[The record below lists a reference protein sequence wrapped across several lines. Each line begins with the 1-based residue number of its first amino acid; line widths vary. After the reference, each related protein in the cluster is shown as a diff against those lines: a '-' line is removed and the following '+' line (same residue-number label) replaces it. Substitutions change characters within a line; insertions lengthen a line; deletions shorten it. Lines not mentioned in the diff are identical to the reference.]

1 MSKPP
6 PFPAVTATASSSAV
20 EGRQNLRSIR
30 RESAPFKGSGGDSFR
45 VVVVHNDA
53 GTFLYDLTAPT
64 LDSARASAAAK
75 TKWNASAYIMPGF
88 EIYRAGVR
96 IPTK

>member
-6 PFPAVTATASSSAV
+6 PFPAVTVTANEKPMRVGGSPEYSARV
-20 EGRQNLRSIR
+20 S
-30 RESAPFKGSGGDSFR
+30 PFKASGGDSFR

-64 LDSARASAAAK
+64 LASARASAAAR
-75 TKWNASAYIMPGF
+75 TKYNASAYLMPGF

>member
-6 PFPAVTATASSSAV
+6 PFPAVTATANEKPMRVGGSPEYSARV
-20 EGRQNLRSIR
+20 S
-30 RESAPFKGSGGDSFR
+30 PFKASGGDLFR

-75 TKWNASAYIMPGF
+75 TKWNASAYILPGF

>member
-1 MSKPP
+1 MT
-6 PFPAVTATASSSAV
+6 VTANEKPMRVGRSPEYSARV
-20 EGRQNLRSIR
+20 S
-30 RESAPFKGSGGDSFR
+30 PFKGSDGDSFR

-75 TKWNASAYIMPGF
+75 TKWNASAYILPGF

>member
-1 MSKPP
+1 MSKS
-6 PFPAVTATASSSAV
+6 FPAVTVTANEKPMRV
-20 EGRQNLRSIR
+20 GDHRSIR

-64 LDSARASAAAK
+64 LDSARASAAAR
-75 TKWNASAYIMPGF
+75 TKYNASAYLMPGF

-96 IPTK
+96 IRTK